1 MRSVAVRDASPGV
14 LVVDDDA
21 LTRAFLR
28 DALEADARIV
38 EAADGDTAIAVLSA
52 HAGSAVNLVL
62 ADYVLPGRSGLEI
75 LEVTRRRW
83 PWIPVVI
90 VTAFGS
96 EDLAVQALRAGASDY
111 LRKPLDPDV
120 LVASVRALTTVQHRQ
135 ERGAAGTSVDR
146 IDELRTL
153 HPGIRRAVAFVREHF
168 ADAVPLAVVAREAA
182 LSRFHFCRLFRR
194 ETGIAFHDYV
204 HELRVRYAK
213 ALLADRQLTVTEVAY
228 RVGFNDL
235 SHFDRTFRRLVGA
248 SPTEYRASLR
258 CA

>member
-1 MRSVAVRDASPGV
+1 M
-14 LVVDDDA
+14 
-21 LTRAFLR
+21 
-28 DALEADARIV
+28 
-38 EAADGDTAIAVLSA
+38 
-52 HAGSAVNLVL
+52 
-62 ADYVLPGRSGLEI
+62 
-75 LEVTRRRW
+75 
-83 PWIPVVI
+83 
-90 VTAFGS
+90 
-96 EDLAVQALRAGASDY
+96 
-111 LRKPLDPDV
+111 
-120 LVASVRALTTVQHRQ
+120 
-135 ERGAAGTSVDR
+135 
-146 IDELRTL
+146 
-153 HPGIRRAVAFVREHF
+153 
-168 ADAVPLAVVAREAA
+168 PLAVVAREAA